1 LDGLF
6 GLCHFDGYR
15 PDARWQFS
23 VGWTGVNDTQKNKT
37 KKNRRRG
44 GQTLKKKKKKKN
56 RRTGP
61 PSKQYRS
68 PGHTVDS
75 FACEK
80 ITVVLKKKQKK
91 TITYIPGVNHKT
103 FVWFVWLN
111 SLSSCLDAINSA
123 AVCKSSPCV
132 CVYKSWRS
140 IIKVCVCVKEM
151 LAVVVV
157 VVVHDGWAG
166 QILFLKRNHG
176 DFSYM

>member
-1 LDGLF
+1 MPRDFSAGSNWNQKILFVSINSTVSPFVLFVGFSFDFSPSPYVCVCDVGLV
-6 GLCHFDGYR
+6 
-15 PDARWQFS
+15 AW
-23 VGWTGVNDTQKNKT
+23 
-37 KKNRRRG
+37 
-44 GQTLKKKKKKKN
+44 N